1 MVEAAARVAPDFA
14 FLELDDGG
22 LATECQAG
30 DLDLIDRAGALRE
43 AAKALLAE
51 AEDDRLS
58 AGERE
63 IARAALARLFSYA
76 QAVAS

>member
-1 MVEAAARVAPDFA
+1 MERAVPDFA
-14 FLELDDGG
+14 FLELNDSG
-22 LATECQAG
+22 LVTVCEAG

-43 AAKALLAE
+43 AAAALLAE
-51 AEDDRLS
+51 AGDDSRS